1 LIRLNFALKG
11 SVRKGTPRIHNILK
25 DLFEED
31 LSKMTHQQ
39 LNALYYSLRN
49 GKIDVV
55 ALQDKILDH
64 LEPLYVQMNFEQKIN
79 WLLTYTIARRPKSF
93 KQAHAKTL
101 HENLRKAHQV
111 LFNINFSSEISK

>member
-1 LIRLNFALKG
+1 MEKSIANKFYELTTDQLISLNFALKG

-39 LNALYYSLRN
+39 LTALYYSLRN

-55 ALQDKILDH
+55 ALQDKILEH
-64 LEPLYVQMNFEQKIN
+64 LEPLYEQMNF
-79 WLLTYTIARRPKSF
+79 
-93 KQAHAKTL
+93 
-101 HENLRKAHQV
+101 
-111 LFNINFSSEISK
+111 